1 MNSFKISS
9 LLPGILIS
17 GLGLVIILLARRFPQ
32 LPEGHPGPGLFP
44 VILGWG
50 LVICG
55 LLLMVTSRRGIQ
67 PQIKG
72 LKGRWV
78 SVILILLLMAAFPF
92 LNRVTGFL
100 PAIGTALVLTA
111 FLMKLKPV
119 QAIMTALL
127 TTGFIYLI
135 FNLILQVPL

>member
-1 MNSFKISS
+1 MKSLKIYA

-17 GLGLVIILLARRFPQ
+17 GLGLFTILLARRFPE
-32 LPEGHPGPGLFP
+32 LPEGHPGPALFP

-55 LLLMVTSRRGIQ
+55 LLLMVLSQQEVQ
-67 PQIKG
+67 PQTRRLQG
-72 LKGRWV
+72 QWV
-78 SVILILLLMAAFPF
+78 SVILILLLLAVFPF

-100 PAIGTALVLTA
+100 PAIGIALFLTA
-111 FLMKLKPV
+111 FLMKLNLV
-119 QAIMTALL
+119 QATITALL

-135 FNLILQVPL
+135 FNLILHVPL

>member
-1 MNSFKISS
+1 MKSFKISS
-9 LLPGILIS
+9 LIPGILIS
-17 GLGLVIILLARRFPQ
+17 GLGLVIILLARRFPE

-55 LLLMVTSRRGIQ
+55 LLLMVLSRREIQ

-72 LKGRWV
+72 LEGRWV
-78 SVILILLLMAAFPF
+78 PVILILGLMAAFPF
-92 LNRVTGFL
+92 LNQMTGFL
-100 PAIGTALVLTA
+100 PAIGIALVLTA
-111 FLMKLKPV
+111 FLMKLNPV
-119 QAIMTALL
+119 QAILTATL